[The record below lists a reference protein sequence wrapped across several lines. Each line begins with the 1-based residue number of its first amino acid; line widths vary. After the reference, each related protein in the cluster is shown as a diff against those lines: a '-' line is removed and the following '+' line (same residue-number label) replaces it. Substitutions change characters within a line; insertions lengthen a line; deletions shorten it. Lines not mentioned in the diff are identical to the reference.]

1 MELGVW
7 MIVFF
12 LIIVVFLIIK
22 LINAKQNLVQR
33 FVLLVFVLLTV
44 SIGYTV
50 FTNDI
55 EISDSG
61 DIIDLAKIY
70 FSWVGSIFGNLKDI
84 TADAIHLDWN
94 PISNKTAS

>member
-1 MELGVW
+1 MW

-55 EISDSG
+55 EISD
-61 DIIDLAKIY
+61 
-70 FSWVGSIFGNLKDI
+70 
-84 TADAIHLDWN
+84 
-94 PISNKTAS
+94 